1 MVPPS
6 YFLYKWNGTDSDH
19 VSSAAIFQPHNV
31 SSAAFCQLRC
41 SVLTQRIA
49 DCQLGCKVSAHWQI
63 VSSSVNSKLS
73 LNAQLQF
80 LGSIAQLSLTLL
92 WLCRSVHQIWPLHH
106 HQQLK
111 GGLISLSFARC
122 YMPYRC
128 PALTIIG
135 DLKLLESW
143 HAVQCTGTLLLI
155 QTTQSKRQQSN
166 CPKTGTAQAPWIMGD
181 LQLWCTIDE
190 LELHMQGLFVFRC
203 VVMCDFSLSVL
214 GRQSDCWWL
223 LLLIASVCLLNS
235 SSFIFHAACSFE
247 LHVLHI
253 WYCKHILTR
262 SQTHCLRV
270 HVSMQTM
277 FLLLIHQVENSKC
290 MWCFDKLFWQQV
302 LNIQQI
308 PEFPMLLDPQATFK
322 NLSNIFQRINF
333 CNS

>member
-1 MVPPS
+1 MSASQLPCVLDCDNTDLATCTKSLWKSVLQFKHNQIYVSSQRTWHVITIMVPPS
-6 YFLYKWNGTDSDH
+6 YFLYKCNGTDSDH

-63 VSSSVNSKLS
+63 VS
-73 LNAQLQF
+73 
-80 LGSIAQLSLTLL
+80 
-92 WLCRSVHQIWPLHH
+92 
-106 HQQLK
+106 
-111 GGLISLSFARC
+111 
-122 YMPYRC
+122 Y
-128 PALTIIG
+128 
-135 DLKLLESW
+135 LKLLESW

-190 LELHMQGLFVFRC
+190 LELHMQGLFVGRC

-214 GRQSDCWWL
+214 GRQSDCWWPF
-223 LLLIASVCLLNS
+223 LLIASVCLLNS

-253 WYCKHILTR
+253 WSCKHILTR
-262 SQTHCLRV
+262 SQTRCLRV

-290 MWCFDKLFWQQV
+290 MWYFDKLFWQQA
-302 LNIQQI
+302 LNIKKFQNFQCCSI
-308 PEFPMLLDPQATFK
+308 PKQLSKISATYF
-322 NLSNIFQRINF
+322 RE
-333 CNS
+333 